1 MRDQLSVEGMGLKLV
16 EFGTKD
22 PYEDHGHGGRRG
34 DKGIAMVPPRNLV
47 RYRRRRTFYEANNL
61 LSVDEH
67 KIEHHNRHIVRG
79 KRGTGESLK

>member
-1 MRDQLSVEGMGLKLV
+1 MRDHLSVEGMGLKPA

-22 PYEDHGHGGRRG
+22 PYEDHGHVGGRG

-79 KRGTGESLK
+79 KRSIGESLK